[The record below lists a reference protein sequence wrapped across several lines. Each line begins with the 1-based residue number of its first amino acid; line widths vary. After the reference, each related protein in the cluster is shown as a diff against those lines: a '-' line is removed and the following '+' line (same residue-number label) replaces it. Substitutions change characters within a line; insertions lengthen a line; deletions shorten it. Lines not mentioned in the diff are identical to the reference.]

1 MGLGKLHLH
10 VLMRNVGLTGSAWWH
25 ILKDEVLK
33 LLSLLFMVAWEDAAS
48 TCAHTQPIGSGPP
61 VGHTLGAAPSNFAL
75 PARGRKN
82 KKRPL
87 MRLRGSLH
95 LLSTPYSTSRSL

>member
-48 TCAHTQPIGSGPP
+48 TCTHSLSAAALRLGTHWEPP
-61 VGHTLGAAPSNFAL
+61 HRTLCFL
-75 PARGRKN
+75 PGDATIKKGR
-82 KKRPL
+82 
-87 MRLRGSLH
+87 
-95 LLSTPYSTSRSL
+95 

>member
-48 TCAHTQPIGSGPP
+48 TCVRAARTHAHSLSAAALRLGTHWEPP
-61 VGHTLGAAPSNFAL
+61 HRTLCFL
-75 PARGRKN
+75 PGDATIKKGR
-82 KKRPL
+82 
-87 MRLRGSLH
+87 
-95 LLSTPYSTSRSL
+95 